1 MIVEAWRVQQGM
13 GKACRLETQKEL
25 QLEFEGTLSDQEELM
40 LQMKSK
46 QSAGEFSLAQSD
58 NHLSVLFR
66 SSTDWMRPTHIMNCF
81 TQSPLI

>member
-46 QSAGEFSLAQSD
+46 GSLFPLSWGGKSFVLSSPSVDGIRHPHYGNQSD
-58 NHLSVLFR
+58 LL
-66 SSTDWMRPTHIMNCF
+66 
-81 TQSPLI
+81 

>member
-40 LQMKSK
+40 L
-46 QSAGEFSLAQSD
+46 
-58 NHLSVLFR
+58 
-66 SSTDWMRPTHIMNCF
+66 
-81 TQSPLI
+81 